1 MTKIKNISTLCC
13 ILAFLSGCG
22 SSASEKHPLAQDPA
36 PLTWEEKTTQAK
48 GSTVQMMMWQGDPFI
63 NAYMSDYVVPKVK
76 EELGITLNISSGQGP
91 QVVSSILAEQQANVA
106 TSDIDMMWINGE
118 TFFQLK
124 QMDALHGPF
133 TNDLPNSKY
142 INWDNP
148 FISQDFQQPTD
159 GYECPWGNVQMCLI
173 YNSEK
178 VASPPKTLAELE
190 AWVKVNPGKF
200 TFSSDFTGMTFLKSL
215 LVNMAGNK
223 AALDGGFNEAMYMEL
238 SRELWAYLNRIK
250 PYFWREG
257 NTFPASVAPMHQL
270 FSNGELWFT
279 MSNND
284 GEVENKVIQG
294 VLPPQSRAYV
304 LEGGTIQNSHYLGIV
319 ENAKNAAGAEAVIN
333 FMISPDAQLKK
344 ADPNVWGDGT
354 VLDLSLLPVAYENEI
369 AKLNNRQYAPSRDSI
384 APYAIQ
390 EPAPEY
396 MIRLYED
403 FRTYVIEE

>member
-1 MTKIKNISTLCC
+1 MTNINNISVICC
-13 ILAFLSGCG
+13 ILAIVSGCG
-22 SSASEKHPLAQDPA
+22 SNTPENQPSEQAQP
-36 PLTWEEKTTQAK
+36 PFSWVEEVSQAK

-76 EELGITLNISSGQGP
+76 EELGITLNISSGQGA
-91 QVVSSILAEQQANVA
+91 QVVSSILAEQQANA
-106 TSDIDMMWINGE
+106 STSDIDMMWINGE

-124 QMDALHGPF
+124 QMKALHGPF
-133 TNDLPNSKY
+133 ANDLPNSQY
-142 INWDNP
+142 INWDNL

-159 GYECPWGNVQMCLI
+159 GFECPWGNVQMCLI

-178 VASPPKTLAELE
+178 IASPPKTLEELE
-190 AWVKVNPGKF
+190 TWVKAHPGKF

-215 LVNMAGNK
+215 LVNMAGSK
-223 AALDGGFNEAMYMEL
+223 TALDGEFDEAKYDEL
-238 SRELWAYLNRIK
+238 STDLWAYLNRIK

-319 ENAKNAAGAEAVIN
+319 ENAKNTAGAEAVIN
-333 FMISPDAQLKK
+333 FMISPEAQLRK

-354 VLDLSLLPVAYENEI
+354 VLDLSLLPEAYSEEI
-369 AKLNNRQYAPSRDSI
+369 SNLKDRKYAPARDSI
-384 APYAIQ
+384 APFAIQ

-403 FRTYVIEE
+403 FRTFVIEK